1 MGIPGFFGFIK
12 KNKTI
17 IQAKLEPTTRQHLF
31 LDFNGT
37 VYTVLKKN
45 TITTEESLI
54 INVLAY
60 LDTITRIYPH
70 LITLYIGIDGVPPRS
85 KIEQQRTRRF
95 NNVNSNTPRDPPSTA
110 TTSSIDTNM
119 ITPGTA
125 FMTNLCNRIK
135 LHVIEEP
142 LYSTI
147 NVIFSGVD
155 VPLEGEHKIFK
166 YIREHAV
173 EYNTQTD
180 QIIIYGLDADLIML
194 SIAAHVPNIYL
205 LREKT
210 EYGQYAM
217 VFEGHEFLY
226 LDIDLLKECIIQE
239 FECHLGD
246 IQPQEIIQF
255 LDDYVFIC
263 FLLGNDFVPKVPWL
277 SIKNGGHEIL
287 MTAYSQMYNM
297 HYLHIFDGQ
306 YAKVNHKAFYYLIE
320 ILQNMEDTEMIELYK
335 RRMRAKPDM
344 RRVTNEEERQKQ
356 LAAQMPLLH
365 LDVELGIQYDRPYWR
380 NQYYPTCFHQRP
392 TKANIENIVIQYL
405 ESLIWTARY
414 YYKDI
419 PSWSWFY
426 PFHYA
431 PSFRDTFTFLKLMEE
446 THSLNGIAKSSWY
459 WTILGNNI
467 NNIAFDKHKPIK
479 PLELLLMVLPV
490 KSSIHLPAGI
500 QNILTPHITVPEL
513 IKYFPNKYD
522 VSVAFH
528 TFTWECRPLIP
539 VIDYNDIRESYKK
552 VHLTQTEKNRN
563 TIGSVFTKLPG

>member
-12 KNKTI
+12 KHKEI
-17 IQAKLEPTTRQHLF
+17 IRAKLDDAARQHLF
-31 LDFNGT
+31 LDFNGAI
-37 VYTVLKKN
+37 YTVLKKN
-45 TITTEESLI
+45 TINTEDALI

-60 LDTITRIYPH
+60 LDTITHIYPN
-70 LITLYIGIDGVPPRS
+70 LKTLYIAIDGVPPRS

-95 NNVNSNTPRDPPSTA
+95 NNAKESASTHPSTPH
-110 TTSSIDTNM
+110 IDTNM
-119 ITPGTA
+119 ITPGTQ
-125 FMTNLCNRIK
+125 FMTNLCSQIK
-135 LHVIEEP
+135 EHIITNP

-166 YIREHAV
+166 YIRENAAS
-173 EYNTQTD
+173 YDSQSD
-180 QIIIYGLDADLIML
+180 QIIVYGLDADLIML
-194 SIAAHVPNIYL
+194 SIASHVSNIYL

-217 VFEGHEFLY
+217 VFEGHEFLN
-226 LDIDLLKECIIQE
+226 LDVDLLKECVIQE

-246 IQPQEIIQF
+246 LEPHELIQF

-277 SIKNGGHEIL
+277 NIKNGGHDML
-287 MTAYSQMYNM
+287 MTAYGQMYNM
-297 HYLHIFDGQ
+297 HYIHIFDGQ

-320 ILQNMEDTEMIELYK
+320 ILQNMEDDEMRLLYHK
-335 RRMRAKPDM
+335 RMRAKPDM

-365 LDVELGIQYDRPYWR
+365 LDVETEIEYNCPHWR
-380 NQYYPTCFHQRP
+380 NKYYPTCFHHRP

-414 YYKDI
+414 YYREI

-431 PSFRDTFTFLKLMEE
+431 PSFKDVFTFLKLMEE
-446 THSLNGIAKSSWY
+446 SHSLNGIAKSSWH
-459 WTILGNNI
+459 WIVLGNNI
-467 NNIAFDKHKPIK
+467 NNITFERHKPIK

-490 KSSIHLPAGI
+490 KSNAHLPIGI
-500 QNILTPHITVPEL
+500 QKILTPHILAPEL
-513 IKYFPNKYD
+513 IRYFPDKYD

-539 VIDYNDIRESYKK
+539 IVNYNDIRLVYKR
-552 VHLTQTEKNRN
+552 VHLSQNEKNRN
-563 TIGSVFTKLPG
+563 IIGKDFMKSQNVTH